1 MLMKTCVILNPM
13 AGRGAAGQR
22 RDELEDALQAA
33 GLEYKLF
40 TTHARGGATEL
51 AFQAMEQGF
60 EAVVAVGGDGTI
72 NEVINGV
79 VGSAQSGGSEV
90 PVGVIPL
97 GTGSDFARMIDGLNA
112 QNLGAIARR
121 IATGVTR
128 PVDVGQIVVETG
140 GRELRRFFI
149 NGLGA
154 GIDAQV
160 AVEVGKV
167 TWTTGMAAY
176 IIASLR
182 ALASYKTS
190 QMTVRYDGKEL
201 RRKLYFATV
210 ANGRWQGGGFLLTP
224 SAEIDDGVLDLCAV
238 QSLRFDQVIRYYPK
252 LIDGSHVE
260 LREVTMAQA
269 RQLEI
274 SSTTPFP
281 VATDGE
287 VVTTDATRVTV
298 ETLPGAVRLLV

>member
-1 MLMKTCVILNPM
+1 MKTCVILNPM

-22 RDELEDALQAA
+22 RDELEGALRGA
-33 GLEYKLF
+33 GLEYTLL

-51 AFQAMEQGF
+51 AFQAVERGF

-72 NEVINGV
+72 NEVVNGV
-79 VGSAQSGGSEV
+79 VGSAQAGGGDAAL
-90 PVGVIPL
+90 GVVPL
-97 GTGSDFARMIDGLNA
+97 GTGSDFARMIDGLGS
-112 QNLGAIARR
+112 QDLGAVARR
-121 IATGVTR
+121 LASGATR
-128 PVDVGQIVVETG
+128 PVDIGQIVVETG

-182 ALASYKTS
+182 ALATYKTS
-190 QMTVRYDGKEL
+190 QMTVRYDGKEF

-224 SAEIDDGVLDLCAV
+224 SAQIDDGALDLCAV

-252 LIDGSHVE
+252 LLDGTHVE
-260 LREVTMAQA
+260 LREVTTAQA

-274 SSTTPFP
+274 SSPTPFP

-287 VVTTDATRVTV
+287 VVATDATRVTV

>member
-1 MLMKTCVILNPM
+1 MKTCVILNPM

-22 RDELEDALQAA
+22 RDELEGALRGV
-33 GLEYKLF
+33 GLEYTLL

-51 AFQAMEQGF
+51 AFQAVERGF

-72 NEVINGV
+72 NEVVNGV
-79 VGSAQSGGSEV
+79 VGSAQAGGGEAAL
-90 PVGVIPL
+90 GVVPL
-97 GTGSDFARMIDGLNA
+97 GTGSDFSRMIDGLDS
-112 QNLGAIARR
+112 QDLGAVARR
-121 IATGVTR
+121 LASGATR
-128 PVDVGQIVVETG
+128 PVDIGQIVVETG

-182 ALASYKTS
+182 ALATYKTS
-190 QMTVRYDGKEL
+190 QMTVRYDGKEF

-224 SAEIDDGVLDLCAV
+224 AAQIDDGALDLCAV

-252 LIDGSHVE
+252 LIDGTHVE
-260 LREVTMAQA
+260 LREVTTAQA

-274 SSTTPFP
+274 SSPTPFP

-287 VVTTDATRVTV
+287 VVATDATRVTV

>member
-1 MLMKTCVILNPM
+1 MKTCVILNPM

-22 RDELEDALQAA
+22 RDELEGALRGA
-33 GLEYKLF
+33 GLEYTLL

-51 AFQAMEQGF
+51 AFQAVERGF

-72 NEVINGV
+72 NEVVNGV
-79 VGSAQSGGSEV
+79 VGSAQAGGGDAAL
-90 PVGVIPL
+90 GVVPL
-97 GTGSDFARMIDGLNA
+97 GTGSDFARMIDGLGS
-112 QNLGAIARR
+112 QDLGAVARR
-121 IATGVTR
+121 LAAGTTR
-128 PVDVGQIVVETG
+128 PVDIGQIVVETG

-182 ALASYKTS
+182 ALATYKTS
-190 QMTVRYDGKEL
+190 QMTVRYDGKEF

-224 SAEIDDGVLDLCAV
+224 SAQIDDGALDLCAV

-252 LIDGSHVE
+252 LLDGTHVE
-260 LREVTMAQA
+260 LREVTTAQA

-274 SSTTPFP
+274 SSPTPFP

-287 VVTTDATRVTV
+287 VVATDATRVTV

>member
-1 MLMKTCVILNPM
+1 MKTCVILNPM

-22 RDELEDALQAA
+22 RDELEGALRAA
-33 GLEYKLF
+33 GIDYTLL

-51 AFQAMEQGF
+51 AFQAVERGF

-72 NEVINGV
+72 NEVLNGV
-79 VGSAQSGGSEV
+79 VGSAQAGGGEAAL
-90 PVGVIPL
+90 GVVPL
-97 GTGSDFARMIDGLNA
+97 GTGSDFARMIDGLDS
-112 QNLGAIARR
+112 QDLGAVARR
-121 IATGVTR
+121 IATGATR

-167 TWTTGMAAY
+167 TWATGMAAY

-190 QMTVRYDGKEL
+190 AMTVRYDGKEF

-224 SAEIDDGVLDLCAV
+224 AAQLDDGALDLCAV

-252 LIDGSHVE
+252 LIDGTHVE
-260 LREVTMAQA
+260 LREVTTAQA
-269 RQLEI
+269 RSIEI
-274 SSTTPFP
+274 SSATPFP

-287 VVTTDATRVTV
+287 VVATDATRVTI

>member
-1 MLMKTCVILNPM
+1 MKTCVILNPM

-22 RDELEDALQAA
+22 RDELEGALRGA
-33 GLEYKLF
+33 GLEYTLL

-51 AFQAMEQGF
+51 AFQAVERGF

-72 NEVINGV
+72 NEVVNGV
-79 VGSAQSGGSEV
+79 VGSAQAGGGDAAL
-90 PVGVIPL
+90 GVVPL
-97 GTGSDFARMIDGLNA
+97 GTGSDFARMIDGLGS
-112 QNLGAIARR
+112 QDLGAVARR
-121 IATGVTR
+121 LAAGTTR
-128 PVDVGQIVVETG
+128 PVDIGQIVVETG

-182 ALASYKTS
+182 ALATYKTS
-190 QMTVRYDGKEL
+190 QMTVRYDGKEF

-224 SAEIDDGVLDLCAV
+224 SAQIDDGALDLCAV

-252 LIDGSHVE
+252 LLDGTHVE
-260 LREVTMAQA
+260 LREVTTAQA

-274 SSTTPFP
+274 SSPTPFP

-287 VVTTDATRVTV
+287 VVATDATRVTV
-298 ETLPGAVRLLV
+298 ETLPGAVRILV